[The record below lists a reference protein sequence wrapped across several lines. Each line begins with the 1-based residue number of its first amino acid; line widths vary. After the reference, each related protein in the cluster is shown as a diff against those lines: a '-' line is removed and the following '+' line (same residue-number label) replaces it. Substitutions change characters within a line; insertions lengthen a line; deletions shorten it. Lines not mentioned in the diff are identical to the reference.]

1 MNKYAVDNNIA
12 KIIVLGDLFHNRDH
26 INIDVLCSV
35 VKFFESSNSIEW
47 IVLPGNHDMFLKTSW
62 DINSIKPLN
71 KYATIC
77 DSTSEFIIDNRKF
90 VVLPFIHFE
99 SEYMKSLKFLE
110 DRYGEDDILITHIG
124 VNNAINNT
132 CFLLKNWSDVSFTN
146 SKFNLI
152 LSGHYH
158 VHQIVDDKVCYPGSP
173 ISFRFDDGMVPH
185 GFLDMDTESLQVNF
199 VNINDAGGKFYDN
212 ITVHDDNINISKVGG
227 NRVRIILSRE
237 YSNSELEKLRNELLS
252 QNAISVSWMK
262 PQDVTGKALEIKIN
276 ESKSIFE
283 QWFDQFKDKD
293 EYDKALLMGLYKT
306 ISELGD
312 EEYLKEIETE
322 YE

>member
-1 MNKYAVDNNIA
+1 
-12 KIIVLGDLFHNRDH
+12 
-26 INIDVLCSV
+26 
-35 VKFFESSNSIEW
+35 
-47 IVLPGNHDMFLKTSW
+47 
-62 DINSIKPLN
+62 
-71 KYATIC
+71 
-77 DSTSEFIIDNRKF
+77 
-90 VVLPFIHFE
+90 
-99 SEYMKSLKFLE
+99 
-110 DRYGEDDILITHIG
+110 
-124 VNNAINNT
+124 
-132 CFLLKNWSDVSFTN
+132 
-146 SKFNLI
+146 
-152 LSGHYH
+152 
-158 VHQIVDDKVCYPGSP
+158 
-173 ISFRFDDGMVPH
+173 MVPH